1 MKFGYGETSPR
12 LYLLIAGLIWVQ
24 VISGCSERQQAE
36 DVSPT
41 PPAHQAESYDSIQE
55 GMELATADSESAA
68 VDTDID
74 EEARERLRTLGYTAT
89 ARVTE
94 GTGEKLGTVLHQPE
108 EAYRG
113 YNLFTPGRR
122 TWASPRP
129 RWNDYCLSCVAGSTQ
144 KCSRRESFSLS

>member
-41 PPAHQAESYDSIQE
+41 PQAHQAESYDSIQE

-113 YNLFTPGRR
+113 YNLFTLRSTGKPRR
-122 TWASPRP
+122 I
-129 RWNDYCLSCVAGSTQ
+129 STIWM
-144 KCSRRESFSLS
+144 EI